1 MDIKI
6 ENLTITYD
14 NKLVFKDFNLNIKE
28 NKITCIL
35 GESGVGKTTLLKA
48 IANTIKYDG
57 LIEKDNDLSF
67 IFQEDR
73 LIPHISVY
81 KNLELVLLNSK
92 KDKKEREKMI
102 DNILDIVELKPNK
115 NDFPTVLSGGMKR
128 RISMARGFLYPAQIL
143 LMDEALS
150 GLDPALK
157 SRLINAFYKLYDTN
171 KRTVVFVTHSIDEA
185 LLLADDVIVLNG
197 NPANIIYRTT
207 INIKQK
213 ERSLNNSNLD
223 KYRKELLTTLL
234 N

>member
-35 GESGVGKTTLLKA
+35 GKSGVGKTTLLKA

-81 KNLELVLLNSK
+81 KNLELVLLNNK

-115 NDFPTVLSGGMKR
+115 NDFPTALSGGMKR

-157 SRLINAFYKLYDTN
+157 SRLINAFYRLYDTN

-207 INIKQK
+207 INIMQE